1 MATDDTTGRDAQDTT
16 LQLPVTGDTPDGTE
30 GTAAPQA
37 TAAAGPAAPTAATP
51 PVAATPPAGPPAP
64 ILAAGP
70 SLDPAPRPRPRIATV
85 VWGLVVAALGVG
97 VLIYAAG
104 YTIDAQLALI
114 VLLTVAGLMLLVG
127 SLVGTRRGGN
137 R

>member
-1 MATDDTTGRDAQDTT
+1 MATDDTTGHEAQDTT
-16 LQLPVTGDTPDGTE
+16 LQLPVTGDSPDDTE
-30 GTAAPQA
+30 GTTAPQA
-37 TAAAGPAAPTAATP
+37 TAAAGPATPTT
-51 PVAATPPAGPPAP
+51 ATPPAGSTAP
-64 ILAAGP
+64 LPSAGP
-70 SLDPAPRPRPRIATV
+70 GLDPAPRPRPRIATV

-127 SLVGTRRGGN
+127 SLVGTRRGG
-137 R
+137 RR